1 MLNIM
6 LSFLKKKKKKKMA
19 KINIIFFTLFK
30 DDSIILSIKHKFSMM
45 NEYYYNFLQD
55 NHRIHYV
62 PRIQ

>member
-1 MLNIM
+1 M
-6 LSFLKKKKKKKMA
+6 LSLKKKKKKKNS
-19 KINIIFFTLFK
+19 KNKYYFFTLFK